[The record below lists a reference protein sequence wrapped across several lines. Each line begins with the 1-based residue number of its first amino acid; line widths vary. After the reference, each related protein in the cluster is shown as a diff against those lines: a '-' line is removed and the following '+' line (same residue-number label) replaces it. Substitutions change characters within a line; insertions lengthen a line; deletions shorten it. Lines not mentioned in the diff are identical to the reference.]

1 MPGFENIPYNDLGA
15 LKAKLEAD
23 PNIVAFMV
31 EPIQVC
37 LCLCPVSELHAC
49 PHVPA
54 DPHSGILECEGAYDF

>member
-1 MPGFENIPYNDLGA
+1 MPGFEVIPYNDLGA

-37 LCLCPVSELHAC
+37 MLV
-49 PHVPA
+49 
-54 DPHSGILECEGAYDF
+54 